1 MRGGGGAP
9 RSPAGIGRFSRR
21 RSRPPFRG
29 RGWPRRDSRDALC
42 GQLASS
48 GRERAARSGLA
59 RGRPCRGGS
68 PFPPRAATQGGGD
81 DGRRT
86 RTGGARRPRR
96 PGPARRSRR
105 QRRGRGRGRDRG
117 EPPRLGAGRRMARRG
132 RGARSAR
139 SGRRRRPLRGR
150 RVGRTGAGRGLPRL
164 RLRLRLRDRVPGP
177 SHRRAQPPRGGRG
190 DRGPGPESPRLARTT
205 PLLRGLRGRD
215 PAERRWVAGVRRV
228 RGGALSAHRSGRHR
242 GRRAWRAGASRAL
255 GPLPGQPLLR
265 ARGVH
270 GARGVGRGGRPPGGR
285 GRGGHR
291 GGGGPLRLLPALAV
305 PRLAH
310 ARLHRG
316 GPERRDH
323 GRPGGAGGRPLV
335 LPRRARRRPRG
346 SKRPP
351 DRAAAARDRPPPDR
365 AWLAA

>member
-9 RSPAGIGRFSRR
+9 RSPAGAGRFSRR

-105 QRRGRGRGRDRG
+105 QRRGRGRAGAGDGANRLAWVRGGEWLEGVG
-117 EPPRLGAGRRMARRG
+117 EPVLLGLDGGDARFAVDVSDVPEPAAASLGSGSGSGIEFQGLRTAAPNLPAGDAAIAAQ
-132 RGARSAR
+132 ARSLLGWHERHPFCAAC
-139 SGRRRRPLRGR
+139 GAATRPRNG
-150 RVGRTGAGRGLPRL
+150 GG
-164 RLRLRLRDRVPGP
+164 
-177 SHRRAQPPRGGRG
+177 SRAC
-190 DRGPGPESPRLARTT
+190 
-205 PLLRGLRGRD
+205 
-215 PAERRWVAGVRRV
+215 AECG
-228 RGGALSAHRSGRHR
+228 GGALSAHRSGRHR

-291 GGGGPLRLLPALAV
+291 GGGGGSATSSPSPGRSP
-305 PRLAH
+305 PRSCSA
-310 ARLHRG
+310 AS
-316 GPERRDH
+316 
-323 GRPGGAGGRPLV
+323 
-335 LPRRARRRPRG
+335 RRA
-346 SKRPP
+346 
-351 DRAAAARDRPPPDR
+351 
-365 AWLAA
+365 